1 MAIKDRQTKIL
12 LGLFLL
18 SDINLTSVL
27 FDERFQK
34 IFDFSLNE
42 KTRGTIS
49 GLLKEGLIEKMG
61 PAGAEAKIPVSNDLG
76 GAQPDERRGST
87 STEVRNTV
95 SSDYRLTEKGFY
107 ELCLKFPFFRF
118 LKDKWDGKWRVISYE
133 IPEKKREIRD
143 RLRREM
149 QGWGLGPWHRSFWLT
164 PHPIITT
171 LKALTAQKE
180 EERYIQA
187 FEADHS
193 FGDRRVLIEKVWQI
207 TSLDKK
213 YREMFKKW
221 HDVLSQP
228 ADKIEKFK
236 KVISAYIDLLRLD
249 PGLPV
254 ELVGEKWIGFE
265 GWNIFKEIKSILL
278 S

>member
-1 MAIKDRQTKIL
+1 MAIKDRRTKIL

-95 SSDYRLTEKGFY
+95 SSDYRLTEKGHALLAGKKSE
-107 ELCLKFPFFRF
+107 ELKP
-118 LKDKWDGKWRVISYE
+118 
-133 IPEKKREIRD
+133 
-143 RLRREM
+143 
-149 QGWGLGPWHRSFWLT
+149 
-164 PHPIITT
+164 
-171 LKALTAQKE
+171 
-180 EERYIQA
+180 
-187 FEADHS
+187 
-193 FGDRRVLIEKVWQI
+193 
-207 TSLDKK
+207 
-213 YREMFKKW
+213 
-221 HDVLSQP
+221 
-228 ADKIEKFK
+228 
-236 KVISAYIDLLRLD
+236 
-249 PGLPV
+249 
-254 ELVGEKWIGFE
+254 
-265 GWNIFKEIKSILL
+265 
-278 S
+278 